1 MEKFLKYDIQIG
13 KEQNKNSDYGVFVL
27 KPLERGFGLT
37 LGNSLRRVLLSN
49 IVGHSIFA
57 IKVPNITHEFTSIP
71 GVKEDLT
78 EIILNLKKLVVKI
91 DLDVFGEDEQNTTSL
106 EHWPTLKIRD
116 ASNGVV
122 RASDIEVPIGFTV
135 INKDMYIAT
144 VEKGA
149 KLNMDLYVR
158 TGRGFVTFSENKE
171 KINAI
176 NVIATDSNFSPIT
189 KVEYKV
195 SDIKTTKNETNDSLE
210 MKIATNGAISALEA
224 LAMSAKILLE
234 HYQPIITELY
244 DNYNDLKIFNDDGTL
259 ANSNKSS
266 SLSISIDELELSV
279 RSYNCLKR
287 AGIHTITQ
295 LTDKTKS
302 EIEKIRNLGKKS
314 FKEIIKKIQDRNM
327 KLKEEQ

>member
-13 KEQNKNSDYGVFVL
+13 KDQNKDSDYGVFVI
-27 KPLERGFGLT
+27 KPLERGFGTT

-49 IVGHSIFA
+49 IIGHSVFA
-57 IKVPNITHEFTSIP
+57 IKLPNITHEFQGIK
-71 GVKEDLT
+71 GIKEDLT
-78 EIILNLKKLVVKI
+78 QIILNIKRLVVKI
-91 DLDVFGEDEQNTTSL
+91 DADVFGEEEQDTTPL
-106 EHWPTLKIRD
+106 EKWPTLKIN
-116 ASNGVV
+116 ASEGVV
-122 RASDIEVPIGFTV
+122 RASDIETPVGFTIV
-135 INKDMYIAT
+135 NKDMYIAT

-149 KLNMDLYVR
+149 KLNMELYAR

-176 NVIATDSNFSPIT
+176 NIIAIDSNFSPVI
-189 KVEYKV
+189 KVGYKV
-195 SDIKTTKNETNDSLE
+195 SDMKTTKNETHDALE
-210 MKIATNGAISALEA
+210 LTIATNGSISSSEA

-234 HYQPIITELY
+234 HYKPIITELF
-244 DNYNDLKIFNDDGTL
+244 DNYNDLKIINEENSGT
-259 ANSNKSS
+259 NSKS

>member
-13 KEQNKNSDYGVFVL
+13 KDQNKDSDFGVFVI
-27 KPLERGFGLT
+27 KPLERGFGTT

-49 IVGHSIFA
+49 IIGHSLFA
-57 IKVPNITHEFTSIP
+57 IKLPNITHEFQSIK

-91 DLDVFGEDEQNTTSL
+91 DLDVFGEDEQKSTPL
-106 EHWPTLKIRD
+106 EKWPTLKIN
-116 ASNGVV
+116 ASEGVV
-122 RASDIEVPIGFTV
+122 RASDIETPVGFTV
-135 INKDMYIAT
+135 VNKDMYIAT
-144 VEKGA
+144 VEKGC

-171 KINAI
+171 TINAI
-176 NVIATDSNFSPIT
+176 NTIAVDSNFSPVI
-189 KVEYKV
+189 KVGYKV

-210 MKIATNGAISALEA
+210 LTIATNGSISAAEA

-234 HYQPIITELY
+234 HYKPIITELF
-244 DNYNDLKIFNDDGTL
+244 DNYNDLKIINEE
-259 ANSNKSS
+259 NNNINNKS

-295 LTDKTKS
+295 LTDKTKG

>member
-13 KEQNKNSDYGVFVL
+13 KDQNKDSDYGVFVI
-27 KPLERGFGLT
+27 KPLERGFGTT

-49 IVGHSIFA
+49 IVGHSLFA
-57 IKVPNITHEFTSIP
+57 IKLPNITHEFQALK

-91 DLDVFGEDEQNTTSL
+91 DPDVFGEEEQSSTPL
-106 EHWPTLKIRD
+106 EKWPTLKIH
-116 ASNGVV
+116 ASEGVV
-122 RASDIEVPIGFTV
+122 RASDIETPVGFTV

-149 KLNMDLYVR
+149 KLDMDLYVR

-176 NVIATDSNFSPIT
+176 NIIAVDSNFSPVI
-189 KVEYKV
+189 KVGYKV
-195 SDIKTTKNETNDSLE
+195 TDIKTTKNETNDSLE
-210 MKIATNGAISALEA
+210 LKVATNGSISAAEA

-234 HYQPIITELY
+234 HYKPIITELF
-244 DNYNDLKIFNDDGTL
+244 DNYNDLKIINEENTS
-259 ANSNKSS
+259 SNNKS

>member
-13 KEQNKNSDYGVFVL
+13 KDQNKDSDYGVYVI
-27 KPLERGFGLT
+27 KPLERGFGTT

-49 IVGHSIFA
+49 IIGHSVFA
-57 IKVPNITHEFTSIP
+57 IKLPNITHEFQGIK

-78 EIILNLKKLVVKI
+78 QIILNIKKLVVKI
-91 DLDVFGEDEQNTTSL
+91 DLDVFGDEEQESTPL
-106 EHWPTLKIRD
+106 EKWPTLKIN
-116 ASNGVV
+116 AGEGVV
-122 RASDIEVPIGFTV
+122 KASDIETPVGFTIV
-135 INKDMYIAT
+135 NKDMYIAT
-144 VEKGA
+144 VEKGC
-149 KLNMDLYVR
+149 KLNMELYAR
-158 TGRGFVTFSENKE
+158 TGRGFVSFSENKE

-176 NVIATDSNFSPIT
+176 NVIAIDSNFSPVI
-189 KVEYKV
+189 KVGYKV
-195 SDIKTTKNETNDSLE
+195 SDMKTTKNETHDALE
-210 MKIATNGAISALEA
+210 LTIATNGSISSAEA

-234 HYQPIITELY
+234 HYRPIISELF
-244 DNYNDLKIFNDDGTL
+244 DNYNDLKIINEE
-259 ANSNKSS
+259 NSATNSKS

-327 KLKEEQ
+327 KLKEE

>member
-1 MEKFLKYDIQIG
+1 MEKFLKYDVQIG
-13 KEQNKNSDYGVFVL
+13 KDQNKDSDFGVFVI
-27 KPLERGFGLT
+27 KPLERGFGTT

-49 IVGHSIFA
+49 IVGHSLFA
-57 IKVPNITHEFTSIP
+57 IKIPNITHEFQSIK
-71 GVKEDLT
+71 GVKEDLV

-91 DLDVFGEDEQNTTSL
+91 DPDVFGEEEQATTVL
-106 EHWPTLKIRD
+106 EKWPTLKINV
-116 ASNGVV
+116 SGGVV
-122 RASDIEVPIGFTV
+122 RASDIETPVGFTV
-135 INKDMYIAT
+135 VNKDMYIAT
-144 VEKGA
+144 VEKDA
-149 KLNMDLYVR
+149 KLVMDLYVR

-171 KINAI
+171 KVNAI
-176 NVIATDSNFSPIT
+176 NVIAVDSNFSPVT
-189 KVEYKV
+189 KVGYKV
-195 SDIKTTKNETNDSLE
+195 NDIKTTKNDTNDSLE
-210 MKIATNGAISALEA
+210 LTISTNGSISAAQA

-234 HYQPIITELY
+234 HYKPIISELY
-244 DNYNDLKIFNDDGTL
+244 DNYNELKIINEDSSVGGG
-259 ANSNKSS
+259 KS

-295 LTDKTKS
+295 LTDKTKG

>member
-13 KEQNKNSDYGVFVL
+13 KDQNKDSDFGVFVI
-27 KPLERGFGLT
+27 KPLERGFGTT

-49 IVGHSIFA
+49 IVGHSLFA
-57 IKVPNITHEFTSIP
+57 IKLPNITHEFQSIK

-91 DLDVFGEDEQNTTSL
+91 DPDVFCEEEQITTPL
-106 EHWPTLKIRD
+106 EKWPTLKIN
-116 ASNGVV
+116 ASEGVV
-122 RASDIEVPIGFTV
+122 RASDIETPVGFTV

-149 KLNMDLYVR
+149 KLSMDLYVR

-171 KINAI
+171 RINAI
-176 NVIATDSNFSPIT
+176 NIIAVDSNFCPVT
-189 KVEYKV
+189 KVGYKV
-195 SDIKTTKNETNDSLE
+195 QDIKTTKNETNDSLE
-210 MKIATNGAISALEA
+210 MTISTNGSISAAEA

-234 HYQPIITELY
+234 HYKPIITELF
-244 DNYNDLKIFNDDGTL
+244 DNYNDLKIINDE
-259 ANSNKSS
+259 NSNMSGKS